1 MNKDFNQNI
10 DDFYN
15 EEASSYVEFQKD
27 DVYMNSLEGMKKY
40 MDSIEDINHLDF
52 SLESIIN
59 QAIEKRE
66 NKITK
71 KESIYFLI
79 LSTVIMTMLA
89 IITMNVS
96 INFIIYLQMFMI
108 LIAPFIIIPIALTKA
123 RGDNL

>member
-15 EEASSYVEFQKD
+15 EEASSYVKFQKD
-27 DVYMNSLEGMKKY
+27 DVYMNSLGSMKKY

-79 LSTVIMTMLA
+79 LSTVIMTILA

-123 RGDNL
+123 RGNNL

>member
-10 DDFYN
+10 DNFYD
-15 EEASSYVEFQKD
+15 EEAISYVEFQKD
-27 DVYMNSLEGMKKY
+27 DVYMNSLESMKKY
-40 MDSIEDINHLDF
+40 MDSIEDINHLNF
-52 SLESIIN
+52 SLESIID

-66 NKITK
+66 SKITK
-71 KESIYFLI
+71 KERIYFLI

-123 RGDNL
+123 RGNNL

>member
-27 DVYMNSLEGMKKY
+27 DVYINSLESMKKY
-40 MDSIEDINHLDF
+40 MDSIEDINHLNF

-59 QAIEKRE
+59 QAIEKKE
-66 NKITK
+66 GKITK
-71 KESIYFLI
+71 EESIYFLI
-79 LSTVIMTMLA
+79 LSTVIMTILA
-89 IITMNVS
+89 IITMNVN

-108 LIAPFIIIPIALTKA
+108 LIPPFIIIPIALTRA
-123 RGDNL
+123 RRNNL